1 MQNAN
6 TLPVALVAGFLG
18 SGKTTLMRRLIL
30 DARDRGIKLA
40 VIVNEFGA
48 ADVDSNIL
56 READAELIAGI
67 AGGCACCSG
76 QEDFYDALLEIASRP
91 VAERPDLVL
100 VETSGLADPI
110 LLLDVMTDAQLLP
123 LLRESAIVTVID
135 SGRWMELATT
145 LGTLLRRQTQLADVV
160 VLNKIDLV
168 DSSHR
173 HALEAKIREISPR
186 AAVAAAIQ
194 CDFDLDLIWHH
205 TLVPKQDTPPIP
217 QSEIRNPQSEHAHY
231 HTVVCPLPHPVEKEK
246 LEQALEKLPP
256 DVWRAKGFV
265 RLRGEAGLHLVQYT
279 GGGTTPGRH
288 MIAPF
293 YLPSFGVEPDTLLVF
308 IGAALDREQI
318 LADFLGR
325 DKLLSII

>member
-1 MQNAN
+1 
-6 TLPVALVAGFLG
+6 
-18 SGKTTLMRRLIL
+18 
-30 DARDRGIKLA
+30 
-40 VIVNEFGA
+40 
-48 ADVDSNIL
+48 
-56 READAELIAGI
+56 
-67 AGGCACCSG
+67 
-76 QEDFYDALLEIASRP
+76 
-91 VAERPDLVL
+91 
-100 VETSGLADPI
+100 
-110 LLLDVMTDAQLLP
+110 LLP

-168 DSSHR
+168 DPSHQ
-173 HALEAKIREISPR
+173 HALEAKIEEISPR
-186 AAVAAAIQ
+186 AAVVATVQ
-194 CDFDLDLIWHH
+194 CDFDLDLIWRH
-205 TLVPKQDTPPIP
+205 TLSPKPAGLPNP
-217 QSEIRNPQSEHAHY
+217 QSEIGAPSGSNPQSEHAHY

-256 DVWRAKGFV
+256 EVWRAKGFV
-265 RLRGEAGLHLVQYT
+265 RLRGEADLHLVQYT

-318 LADFLGR
+318 IANFLGR